1 MSDMK
6 ELEQQIQDLRTQIQ
20 KSEKLSSLGILS
32 AGIAHEIQNPLNFV
46 INFSQMANDM
56 VDDLADILDEKEID
70 LEDEENKELAETIA
84 TLRSY
89 LAKIAEHG
97 NRATNIIQGILLYSR
112 GKSDEFISTPIQKL
126 LKEYVWLS
134 FHAMRANLADFN
146 VTIKEEYDPEIPEVK
161 IIPQD
166 ISRAII
172 NLMNNA
178 CYAVWKRQQNEDNTY
193 TPTVTIKAYRQE
205 NLLYISIEDNGMG
218 MPEEVK
224 QKLFNALFTTKPV
237 GEGTGLGLSI
247 TRNIIEE
254 KHHGKIE
261 FESEENKYTR
271 FTISIPMNP

>member
-6 ELEQQIQDLRTQIQ
+6 ELERQIQDLRTQIQ

-56 VDDLADILDEKEID
+56 VDDLTDILDEKDLD
-70 LEDEENKELAETIA
+70 LEDEKNKELTDTIA

-97 NRATNIIQGILLYSR
+97 HRATDIIQGILLYSR
-112 GKSDEFISTPIQKL
+112 GKSDEFIPTPIPKL

-134 FHAMRANLADFN
+134 FHAMRANLTDFN
-146 VTIKEEYDPEIPEVK
+146 VTIKEDYDPSIPEVK

-178 CYAVWKRQQNEDNTY
+178 CYAVWKRQQYADSSY
-193 TPTVTIKAYRQE
+193 IPTVAVKAYRQDGY
-205 NLLYISIEDNGMG
+205 LYISIEDNGMG
-218 MPEEVK
+218 MPDEVK
-224 QKLFNALFTTKPV
+224 QKLFNAFFTTKPV

-254 KHHGKIE
+254 KHHGKIA
-261 FESEENKYTR
+261 FESEENQYTR

>member
-6 ELEQQIQDLRTQIQ
+6 DLEQQIQNLQTQIQ

-56 VDDLADILDEKEID
+56 VDDLTDILDEKEID
-70 LEDEENKELAETIA
+70 LEDAENKELADTIS

-97 NRATNIIQGILLYSR
+97 HRATDIIQGILLYSR
-112 GKSDEFISTPIQKL
+112 GKSDEFIPTSIQKL

-134 FHAMRANLADFN
+134 FHAMRANLTDFN
-146 VTIKEEYDPEIPEVK
+146 VTIKEDYDPAIPEVK

-178 CYAVWKRQQNEDNTY
+178 CYAVWKRQQEADSSY
-193 TPTVTIKAYRQE
+193 IPTVSIKAYQQD
-205 NLLYISIEDNGMG
+205 NQLFISIEDNGMG
-218 MPEEVK
+218 MSEEVK
-224 QKLFNALFTTKPV
+224 QKLFNAFFTTKPV

-254 KHHGKIE
+254 KHHGKIT
-261 FESEENKYTR
+261 FESEENRYTR

>member
-224 QKLFNALFTTKPV
+224 QKLFNAFFTTKPV

>member
-46 INFSQMANDM
+46 INFSQIANDM
-56 VDDLADILDEKEID
+56 VDDLTDILDEKGFD
-70 LEDEENKELAETIA
+70 LEDEENKELADTIA

-97 NRATNIIQGILLYSR
+97 NRATDIIQGILLYSR
-112 GKSDEFISTPIQKL
+112 GKSDEFIATSIQKL

-134 FHAMRANLADFN
+134 FHAMRANLTDFN
-146 VTIKEEYDPEIPEVK
+146 VTIKEEYDPTIPEVK

-178 CYAVWKRQQNEDNTY
+178 CYAVWKRQQNTDSSY
-193 TPTVTIKAYRQE
+193 VPTVTVKAYRQGE
-205 NLLYISIEDNGMG
+205 HLYISVEDNGMG
-218 MPEEVK
+218 MSDEVK
-224 QKLFNALFTTKPV
+224 QKLFNAFFTTKPI

-254 KHHGKIE
+254 KHHGKIV
-261 FESEENKYTR
+261 FESEENRYTR

>member
-6 ELEQQIQDLRTQIQ
+6 DLEQQIQNLQTQIQ

-56 VDDLADILDEKEID
+56 VDDLTDILDEKEID
-70 LEDEENKELAETIA
+70 LEDAENKELADTIS

-97 NRATNIIQGILLYSR
+97 HRATDIIQGILLYSR
-112 GKSDEFISTPIQKL
+112 GKSDEFIPTSIQKL

-134 FHAMRANLADFN
+134 FHAMRANLTDFN
-146 VTIKEEYDPEIPEVK
+146 VTIKEDYDPTIPEVK

-178 CYAVWKRQQNEDNTY
+178 CYAVWKRQQEADSSY
-193 TPTVTIKAYRQE
+193 IPTVSIKAYQQ
-205 NLLYISIEDNGMG
+205 NSQLFISIEDNGMG
-218 MPEEVK
+218 MSEEVK
-224 QKLFNALFTTKPV
+224 QKLFNAFFTTKPV

-254 KHHGKIE
+254 KHHGKIT
-261 FESEENKYTR
+261 FESEENRYTR

>member
-6 ELEQQIQDLRTQIQ
+6 DLEQQIQNLQTQIQ

-56 VDDLADILDEKEID
+56 VDDLTDILDEKEID
-70 LEDEENKELAETIA
+70 LEDAENKELADTIS

-97 NRATNIIQGILLYSR
+97 HRATDIIQGILLYSR
-112 GKSDEFISTPIQKL
+112 GKSDEFIPTSIQKL

-134 FHAMRANLADFN
+134 FHAMRANLTDFN
-146 VTIKEEYDPEIPEVK
+146 VTIKEDYDPAIPEVK

-178 CYAVWKRQQNEDNTY
+178 CYAVWKRQQEADSSY
-193 TPTVTIKAYRQE
+193 IPTVSIKAYQQDSQ
-205 NLLYISIEDNGMG
+205 LFISIEDNGMG
-218 MPEEVK
+218 MSEEVK
-224 QKLFNALFTTKPV
+224 QKLFNAFFTTKPV

-254 KHHGKIE
+254 KHHGKIT
-261 FESEENKYTR
+261 FESEENRYTR

>member
-1 MSDMK
+1 MSDIK
-6 ELEQQIQDLRTQIQ
+6 ELEQKIQDLQTQIQ

-56 VDDLADILDEKEID
+56 VDDLTDILEEKKID
-70 LEDEENKELAETIA
+70 IEEEENEELEETIT

-97 NRATNIIQGILLYSR
+97 HRATDIIQGILLYSR
-112 GKSDEFISTPIQKL
+112 GKSDEFIPTQIQRL

-134 FHAMRANLADFN
+134 YHAMRANLADFN
-146 VTIKEEYDPEIPEVK
+146 VTIKEDYADNLPEIK

-178 CYAVWKRQQNEDNTY
+178 CYAVWEKQKSADNSY
-193 TPTVTIKAYRQE
+193 QPTIMVKASLQDSH
-205 NLLYISIEDNGMG
+205 LMISIEDNGMG
-218 MPEEVK
+218 MTEEVK
-224 QKLFNALFTTKPV
+224 HKIFNTFFTTKPI

-261 FESEENKYTR
+261 FDSEENKFTR
-271 FTISIPMNP
+271 FTLIIPAN